1 MFRLEWNLLYGAFER
16 WKSVVGCPRTGLGFS
31 GDFRLLMST
40 KGDDNCGSLAPPRG
54 QYHICMFLLS
64 IHMYMHVL
72 FSFYFTYF
80 SLFLVLIQRRK
91 ERGVGMGG
99 FYREDFWDRLGFPR
113 GFAFV
118 GAAICRRF
126 FFLFFFMSWHH
137 NGYGI
142 FQYLRW
148 LALLL
153 LLLLLLMYA
162 AHTNTARNI
171 FGRGFLLLILRF
183 QLFLDSLF

>member
-1 MFRLEWNLLYGAFER
+1 MWCNMY
-16 WKSVVGCPRTGLGFS
+16 PRTGLGFS

-113 GFAFV
+113 GSHSSVPPSAGV
-118 GAAICRRF
+118 F
-126 FFLFFFMSWHH
+126 FFCFF
-137 NGYGI
+137 
-142 FQYLRW
+142 L
-148 LALLL
+148 
-153 LLLLLLMYA
+153 
-162 AHTNTARNI
+162 
-171 FGRGFLLLILRF
+171 
-183 QLFLDSLF
+183 

>member
-1 MFRLEWNLLYGAFER
+1 MY
-16 WKSVVGCPRTGLGFS
+16 PRTGLGFS

-126 FFLFFFMSWHH
+126 FFFCFFYELTSQRIWNFS
-137 NGYGI
+137 I
-142 FQYLRW
+142 FTV
-148 LALLL
+148 AG
-153 LLLLLLMYA
+153 
-162 AHTNTARNI
+162 TAFVVAVVVNVCSSHKHCEKH
-171 FGRGFLLLILRF
+171 FW
-183 QLFLDSLF
+183 